1 MIGGV
6 SSRTLFSSMMVSSRV
21 GTGIAGRISG
31 DDGLDLETEVVG
43 MILEPRIAI
52 FWFITGRMCVPLDAV
67 SHDFRSNSVAMPAI
81 QSN

>member
-52 FWFITGRMCVPLDAV
+52 FGSL
-67 SHDFRSNSVAMPAI
+67 
-81 QSN
+81 